1 MSFFE
6 ELKRRNVFR
15 VGAAYAVA
23 AWVLLQIFDVIGDIL
38 ELPAWGGKMILAV
51 LVIGF
56 FLAVFFAWAYEL
68 TPEGLKRDYE
78 VDRSQS
84 IAPQVGRKLN
94 AFIIGTLALI
104 IVLMAVERLYFASF
118 DFEQD
123 ASTIPKTIAVLPF
136 ADLSQAQDQEWFA
149 DGLAEEILNALVRVP
164 DLAVAA
170 RTSSFAYKGTN
181 KDISEIAAELGV
193 AHVLEGSVR
202 SSADRIRVTAQ
213 LIRASDGFHLWSE
226 NYDRDVAEMIG
237 IQEDLARNIALALET
252 TMDPEALAEMA
263 RVGTDSVEAYR
274 EYLRGVQ
281 QEAEAFV
288 LSEDAE
294 GFERAYQRYEQA
306 RLIDPE
312 FAEAQVRAANYW
324 KVELTPTR
332 TDSGSSGLQPQQVL
346 REYNERIGLAIQN
359 ARNEADRIRSLADRA
374 MVELRFKD
382 AVQLFIQY
390 LEMRPH
396 DEFARS
402 ELATVLGMSSD
413 VERLRPII
421 AYWKAKGETD
431 SYAAGEYLN
440 GAYRVGDASEAADF
454 GLRALQRWP
463 NAATLVYQLHRT
475 LLWAGRYREAS
486 EVAARYASLEPGGN
500 PLVSAREACAAGNR
514 AAAEAIL
521 ATLDPR
527 AGGDLSSIWLVLNM
541 LGDSQGEVELLRLL
555 EQSGVPYSLASFLV
569 YHKFDPRPFP
579 SLMAV
584 LEREGVQRPPPV
596 LPPFRCP
603 PPSLPSVAVLPFVN
617 MSADAEQEYFSDGIT
632 EEIINALVRVPGVKV
647 AARTSVFA
655 FKGREQ
661 DVRAIGSD
669 LGVTHLL
676 EGSVRSDGQQLRI
689 TAQLI
694 QVKDGFHLW
703 SETFDRQRVNV
714 FAIQEEIAAAIAGVL
729 NEQLGAKEE
738 MPEVARISVRA
749 YDDYLRGRAHLRAR
763 TDEDLAQAHNLF
775 EAVTRAHP
783 DYAPAWAALAITADV
798 LEDHEPAER
807 YALRALELDPDNVD
821 ALTALGAVYRDT
833 GHWAQAAEAFER
845 AMAIDPDSAE
855 LSEDYGE
862 FLARTGRMEELLEV
876 ASRGYA
882 ADPYLAPLLEV
893 YAVALVAAGDSEKA
907 VDLLERAIERGIPDW
922 LHTTLAVVLVGE
934 GDGPGLREL
943 ISRAPLSPEDSATL
957 LDALD
962 HPEDPASAAALKS
975 LMTVDPSVYGNASL
989 MLTEMLLLHLGDV
1002 AAVIA
1007 NYHELVA
1014 AGDYVLDD
1022 YWFLPA
1028 YADFRSH
1035 PGFAT
1040 LLETVGLPAY
1050 WDQSGWPEFCR
1061 RGDDGTISCS

>member
-1 MSFFE
+1 MSVSFFE

-56 FLAVFFAWAYEL
+56 FLALIFAWAYEL
-68 TPEGLKRDYE
+68 TPEGLKRDHE

-84 IAPQVGRKLN
+84 IAPQTGRKLN

-104 IVLMAVERLYFASF
+104 IVLMAVERLYFATPAV
-118 DFEQD
+118 EQD
-123 ASTIPKTIAVLPF
+123 AGAAPKTIAVLPF

-164 DLAVAA
+164 DLSVAA

-202 SSADRIRVTAQ
+202 SSAERIRVTAQ

-252 TMDPEALAEMA
+252 TMDPQALEEMA
-263 RVGTDSVEAYR
+263 QVGTDSVEAYR

-281 QEAEAFV
+281 LEAEAFV
-288 LSEDAE
+288 LTEDPE
-294 GFERAYQRYEQA
+294 EFERAYRHYERA
-306 RLIDPE
+306 RVIDPE

-332 TDSGSSGLQPQQVL
+332 TDSGSSGLEPRQIL
-346 REYNERIGLAIQN
+346 REYNERIGLAIQS

-374 MVELRFKD
+374 MVDLRFRD
-382 AVQLFIQY
+382 AVQLFNQY
-390 LEMRPH
+390 LELRPH

-421 AYWKAKGETD
+421 AYWKARGETN

-500 PLVSAREACAAGNR
+500 PLVSAREACAAGDR
-514 AAAEAIL
+514 DTAEAIL

-527 AGGDLSSIWLVLNM
+527 TGGDLSSIWLVLNM
-541 LGDSQGEVELLRLL
+541 LGDSQGEVELLRRL
-555 EQSGVPYSLASFLV
+555 EQSGVPFSLASFLV
-569 YHKFDPRPFP
+569 YNKFDPRPFP

-584 LEREGVQRPPPV
+584 LEREGVQRPAPV
-596 LPPFRCP
+596 VPPFRCP

-694 QVKDGFHLW
+694 QVQDGFHLW
-703 SETFDRQRVNV
+703 SETFDRRRVNV

-729 NEQLGAKEE
+729 NEKLSGQQAA
-738 MPEVARISVRA
+738 PQIARIGVEA
-749 YDDYLRGRAHLRAR
+749 YDDYLRARAHLRAR
-763 TDEDLAQAHNLF
+763 GDAELEQARALLL
-775 EAVTRAHP
+775 AVTGADP
-783 DYAPAWAALAITADV
+783 DYAPAWATLAITADV
-798 LEDHEPAER
+798 LDDHDAAGR
-807 YALRALELDPDNVD
+807 YAQRALQLDPDNVD
-821 ALTALGAVYRDT
+821 ALTALGGVYRDT
-833 GHWAQAAEAFER
+833 FHWQQAAETFER
-845 AMAIDPDSAE
+845 ALAIDPDSAE
-855 LSEDYGE
+855 LLEDYGE
-862 FLARTGRMEELLEV
+862 FLARTGRMERLLEV
-876 ASRGYA
+876 TERGYA
-882 ADPYLAPLLEV
+882 VDPYLSPLVEV
-893 YAVALVAAGDSEKA
+893 HAYALMANEHID
-907 VDLLERAIERGIPDW
+907 RAIEVLRQAIARGGADW
-922 LHTTLAVVLVGE
+922 LNG
-934 GDGPGLREL
+934 
-943 ISRAPLSPEDSATL
+943 
-957 LDALD
+957 AL
-962 HPEDPASAAALKS
+962 
-975 LMTVDPSVYGNASL
+975 
-989 MLTEMLLLHLGDV
+989 
-1002 AAVIA
+1002 
-1007 NYHELVA
+1007 
-1014 AGDYVLDD
+1014 
-1022 YWFLPA
+1022 
-1028 YADFRSH
+1028 
-1035 PGFAT
+1035 
-1040 LLETVGLPAY
+1040 
-1050 WDQSGWPEFCR
+1050 
-1061 RGDDGTISCS
+1061 